1 MTVERKTRAIQGEE
15 MENSHDKD
23 VGDIGV
29 LATAVY
35 VRSAV
40 TILFLPGQ
48 CVWVEARFPMFRM
61 QSVPS
66 PSISRKARGISPLLF
81 VAEKNDIT
89 K

>member
-1 MTVERKTRAIQGEE
+1 LREKSRAIQGGE

-66 PSISRKARGISPLLF
+66 PSISRKAPGDFPL
-81 VAEKNDIT
+81 VVRSRKE
-89 K
+89 

>member
-1 MTVERKTRAIQGEE
+1 MREKSRAIQGGE

-40 TILFLPGQ
+40 TILFLPDQ
-48 CVWVEARFPMFRM
+48 CVWVEARSDVPHAIGSFPEHFPEGAGVFPRCC
-61 QSVPS
+61 S
-66 PSISRKARGISPLLF
+66 
-81 VAEKNDIT
+81 
-89 K
+89 